1 MKRISLTALLLCIM
15 HYALCIETH
24 HDWEDHHVLQINRE
38 PARAYFIPY
47 GEKAGDRM
55 LSLNGDWRFR
65 WTRTPDERVK
75 DFYRAD
81 FDDSRWQ
88 TLAVPANWEVN
99 GYGTPIYINMTY
111 PFQRNRPSVT
121 GEPPKDWTAYEIP

>member
-55 LSLNGDWRFR
+55 LSLNGDWRFPPTGKSTDMAHLFIFLLVIR
-65 WTRTPDERVK
+65 
-75 DFYRAD
+75 
-81 FDDSRWQ
+81 SR
-88 TLAVPANWEVN
+88 
-99 GYGTPIYINMTY
+99 
-111 PFQRNRPSVT
+111 
-121 GEPPKDWTAYEIP
+121 